1 MYFNIIYF
9 KKTHLCYWFDNQ
21 NQKFS
26 LTLFGPGGGHYGP
39 DDQRSFPVSTWIALR
54 SPNFLTLFLL
64 LFYKSQKSHFQKK
77 KILLKISNVVKNI
90 QRGTLLC
97 INQNFQDKYFFW
109 KTLFFLPEYELYM
122 ISAFFWGTYLIC
134 STKFQIFVIFSMKF
148 SILTF
153 AVSMAITSK
162 LHYLED
168 YFWCLWKGKD
178 LNFHMKANVWLFEA
192 IPQHYHVNTR
202 SGP

>member
-1 MYFNIIYF
+1 MARTTEDRLPFPHGLRCTHQISWLCFFYCFTSLRRVIF
-9 KKTHLCYWFDNQ
+9 RKK
-21 NQKFS
+21 
-26 LTLFGPGGGHYGP
+26 
-39 DDQRSFPVSTWIALR
+39 
-54 SPNFLTLFLL
+54 NFC
-64 LFYKSQKSHFQKK
+64 KK
-77 KILLKISNVVKNI
+77 YQTSSKISK
-90 QRGTLLC
+90 RGTLLC
-97 INQNFQDKYFFW
+97 KIQNFQKNTFFW

-153 AVSMAITSK
+153 PVSMAIATK

-178 LNFHMKANVWLFEA
+178 LNFYIKANFWLFEA
-192 IPQHYHVNTR
+192 IPQCYHVKTR

>member
-1 MYFNIIYF
+1 MTVLNPIL
-9 KKTHLCYWFDNQ
+9 H
-21 NQKFS
+21 
-26 LTLFGPGGGHYGP
+26 GGGHYGP
-39 DDQRSFPVSTWIALR
+39 DDRRSSAVSTWIALH

-77 KILLKISNVVKNI
+77 KIFAKSIERRQKYPKGGPFYAKIKIFKKKS
-90 QRGTLLC
+90 
-97 INQNFQDKYFFW
+97 FFFL

-153 AVSMAITSK
+153 PVSMAIATK

-178 LNFHMKANVWLFEA
+178 LNFHMKANFWLFEA
-192 IPQHYHVNTR
+192 IPQCYHVKTR
-202 SGP
+202 FGP

>member
-1 MYFNIIYF
+1 MARTTEDRLPCPHGLRC
-9 KKTHLCYWFDNQ
+9 THQISWLCFFYCFT
-21 NQKFS
+21 S
-26 LTLFGPGGGHYGP
+26 LRRVIF
-39 DDQRSFPVSTWIALR
+39 R
-54 SPNFLTLFLL
+54 
-64 LFYKSQKSHFQKK
+64 K
-77 KILLKISNVVKNI
+77 KIFLQKISNVVKNI
-90 QRGTLLC
+90 QRGDPSM
-97 INQNFQDKYFFW
+97 QKSKFSKKYFFW

-178 LNFHMKANVWLFEA
+178 LNFHMKANFWSFEA
-192 IPQHYHVNTR
+192 IPQRYHVKTR

>member
-1 MYFNIIYF
+1 MIFQQVWNCRLLNPILNRGRHKSVCHFRANCARVTKIHDFVPFYIRLVLEKLFF
-9 KKTHLCYWFDNQ
+9 
-21 NQKFS
+21 KFS
-26 LTLFGPGGGHYGP
+26 
-39 DDQRSFPVSTWIALR
+39 
-54 SPNFLTLFLL
+54 NFFWK
-64 LFYKSQKSHFQKK
+64 YWR
-77 KILLKISNVVKNI
+77 LLKISKG
-90 QRGTLLC
+90 GTLLC
-97 INQNFQDKYFFW
+97 KNQNFPKNTFFW

-153 AVSMAITSK
+153 PVSMAIATK

-178 LNFHMKANVWLFEA
+178 LNFHMKANFWSFEA
-192 IPQHYHVNTR
+192 IPQRYHVKTR